1 MDKAKTGQLIKNA
14 REQKGY
20 TQQELGDIVGVTNKA
35 VSRWEKGESFPDV
48 GILESLAAALD
59 IKIDELIIGESVPK
73 ESMALRDAMSIMK
86 LQRRERR
93 RQLRS
98 IVWLLACAV
107 LMIFRVYISGF
118 TSHGGIQ
125 IPLWTDVVIMSLI
138 CGIIMWLGVLNND
151 LAEPKYA
158 KIYRRVSAVWYIF
171 SVYVLLLHG
180 YLLTAAYNRKFLL
193 GMDVSHVG
201 PFIYNQ
207 FRFVMVVSLI
217 AVLFLVCRTIRG
229 EKMPYITLFILA
241 VMFECCDL
249 ADLLFNMI
257 DLDGAVRG
265 FVIVA
270 ITYVV
275 CMLIILIPL
284 RLLTVKRK
292 TKEDQGIFRI

>member
-73 ESMALRDAMSIMK
+73 ESMALRDAMSILK
-86 LQRRERR
+86 LQRRESR

-98 IVWLLACAV
+98 IVWLLVCAA

-118 TSHGGIQ
+118 ASHGGIQ
-125 IPLWTDVVIMSLI
+125 IPLWTDVVIMLLI
-138 CGIIMWLGVLNND
+138 CGIVLWLGVLNTD

-158 KIYRRVSAVWYIF
+158 IIYRRVSAVWYIF

-180 YLLTAAYNRKFLL
+180 YLLTAASNRKLLL

-217 AVLFLVCRTIRG
+217 AVLFFVYRTIRG

-241 VMFECCDL
+241 VMFESCDL
-249 ADLLFNMI
+249 ADLLFNVI

-284 RLLTVKRK
+284 RLLAVKRK
-292 TKEDQGIFRI
+292 TKEDQGI